1 MNNEEKLIQ
10 FTADNYE
17 KKITEI
23 NGHILHFLGYG
34 HSNAIAIIANTS
46 VILIDTLDSD
56 ARAERMK
63 MEIKKYTDKPVKTII
78 YTHGHPDHRGGA
90 GAFKETVEEI
100 IAFTP
105 AKPMLKYYDKL
116 QDGLNQRGIAQ
127 HGYGLS
133 DEEAICQGIGPR
145 EGKEVCDGQYAF
157 LKPTTIYDEECVTR
171 CIDGIPI
178 EMVRAV
184 GECDDGI
191 LIYLKDDQVICTGD
205 NYYGCWPNL
214 YAIRGTQYRDIA
226 AWIETLDKM
235 LSYDAEY
242 LLPGH
247 TKALIGKAEIKDVIT
262 TYRSAIESILMQTLD
277 CINQGMTL
285 DETVQAVKLDEIYQ
299 QKTYLGEYY
308 GTVEWSVKSIY
319 QGYVG
324 WFDGDPV
331 KLLPVSEK
339 AFALELL
346 TLINDDEKVM
356 AHIHKLLAEHQFQ
369 IALQLIDLIM
379 KKENN
384 EELKHLKFNALMQR
398 AKEMTSAN
406 ARHYLIASAKNI
418 R

>member
-116 QDGLNQRGIAQ
+116 QDSLNQRGIAQ

-384 EELKHLKFNALMQR
+384 EKLKHLKFNALMHR

-406 ARHYLIASAKNI
+406 ARHYLIASAKKI

>member
-171 CIDGIPI
+171 CIDGISI

-356 AHIHKLLAEHQFQ
+356 AHIRKLMAEHQFQ

-379 KKENN
+379 KKGSN